1 MWRFFFFFFQ
11 AEDGIRDLYVTG
23 VQTCALPICEKRG
36 EASRCATLDR
46 RPVRKLSAQIT
57 VCPSSISR
65 SQRCEPMK
73 PPPPA
78 TRALMTDNLLLGS
91 YHSNLLAQRAQ
102 CRKPPA
108 RVPCDRPLWSIAE
121 PAKVEIEAGDRERTV
136 SVVMRESL
144 RPARAP
150 VGEFTLL
157 GHFLGPALC
166 EAREVDFTSGDG
178 GGLPVDRVDGP
189 ITYEDVLGIAFAVND
204 GGRSSQQDGGQTREL
219 LAQA

>member
-1 MWRFFFFFFQ
+1 MRS
-11 AEDGIRDLYVTG
+11 GSNSG
-23 VQTCALPICEKRG
+23 ALVIKSSSMSEKRG
-36 EASRCATLDR
+36 EASGCATLDR

-78 TRALMTDNLLLGS
+78 TRAFNTDNLLLGS

-108 RVPCDRPLWSIAE
+108 RVPCDRPLRPIAK
-121 PAKVEIEAGDRERTV
+121 PTKVQVELGDRERTV
-136 SVVMRESL
+136 SVVVRESL

-150 VGEFTLL
+150 VGKFTLL
-157 GHFLGPALC
+157 SHFLGPALC
-166 EAREVDFTSGDG
+166 EAREVDFARGDR
-178 GGLPVDRVDGP
+178 GGLPVDRIDGP
-189 ITYEDVLGIAFAVND
+189 ITYEDVLGIALAVND
-204 GGRSSQQDGGQTREL
+204 RGRSGH
-219 LAQA
+219 